1 MSFQE
6 SKQSVSKVWVKSAN
20 EYAEAA
26 QRYVKETVQFTY
38 TLQHQFANG
47 APDIKWLQN
56 WSEMVYR
63 SRACA
68 AAAVVCANAAAVCYR
83 EELLPDHAKL
93 VSPMVPLVASV
104 QAVAVQVCLSA
115 IDVPAGITEFVEETS
130 LRVLVLEQI
139 AHSTLLGMVN
149 VAGLEEKIK
158 ETNRMKANVMQLPQT
173 KRPPRRLLLCDFDIA
188 EAESRAAEA
197 RAAVDQ
203 VVSLANR
210 TMAAVQQLTLK
221 PTLYTEGIKKE

>member
-1 MSFQE
+1 M
-6 SKQSVSKVWVKSAN
+6 SKVWVKSAN

-26 QRYVKETVQFTY
+26 QRYIEETVQFTC
-38 TLQHQFANG
+38 TLQHQFANR

-68 AAAVVCANAAAVCYR
+68 AAAVVCANAAAVCYQ

-93 VSPMVPLVASV
+93 VSPMEPLVASV

-115 IDVPAGITEFVEETS
+115 IDVRAGITEFVGETS
-130 LRVLVLEQI
+130 LRVLV
-139 AHSTLLGMVN
+139 
-149 VAGLEEKIK
+149 AGLEEKIRETDEMK
-158 ETNRMKANVMQLPQT
+158 ENVMQLPQA
-173 KRPPRRLLLCDFDIA
+173 KLPLRRSLSCDFDIL
-188 EAESRAAEA
+188 EAKSRAAEA
-197 RAAVDQ
+197 LEAVHQ
-203 VVSLANR
+203 AVSLAKE
-210 TMAAVQQLTLK
+210 TMTAIQQLTLK